1 MLSYRMLKI
10 GNVGQPVILVHVTLF
25 SLSWSFTLQKKMKMV
40 SDFWIS
46 FFDHETFNSC
56 VPELEEST

>member
-46 FFDHETFNSC
+46 FLVNSC